1 MKNEE
6 IRLLLAI
13 VLSTLVIIGYQVFFG
28 SKRRPVPITPKEQ
41 KVQKTPKKEEPK
53 PPEKKLPPAGELSL
67 PKVSP
72 DNEAKLIVEE
82 EKLVRF
88 AFSTKG
94 GVLTSWKLKKY
105 KRDGQLLEMVPEGP
119 LKPFSVLTGD
129 KEFDLWANSS
139 LYEAKKEGK
148 TLEFTLKKDDENLII
163 KRFTYEAPYK
173 LKVEVV
179 VKKKGQNLPFVIW
192 GPGMAPISNNPKGAM
207 EKREISFL
215 YNGSVKT
222 IKKEE
227 PSVFSPQ
234 EWIAYHNRYFT
245 ALFFTSSASLVKINS
260 SPYLSVLSPKLVYIG
275 PKDYFILKKLGT
287 KTEKIVHLG
296 LFWFI
301 GVPILMAMKWIYF
314 HLIPNYGF
322 AIILITL
329 LIKLILYPLTHK
341 SYVSMYKMQKLQPK
355 IKIIQQKYKGA
366 SPEQK
371 RKMNEELMALYKKEG
386 VNPASGC
393 LPILLQLPI
402 LWAFFSLLTAAVEL
416 WQQPFILWIKDLSAK
431 DPYYILPVLMGVSQL
446 VLQLMT
452 PSGNPAQQRV
462 TAILM
467 SGFFTFLFATF
478 PSGLVLYWLTYN
490 LLSIGQ
496 QHFINKYLRTLE
508 VSHETQ

>member
-1 MKNEE
+1 MKNEDM
-6 IRLLLAI
+6 RLLLAI
-13 VLSTLVIIGYQVFFG
+13 VLSTLVIIGYQVFFAP
-28 SKRRPVPITPKEQ
+28 KRSLSHTSPPQRVEKPRKDVP
-41 KVQKTPKKEEPK
+41 
-53 PPEKKLPPAGELSL
+53 PPAPRETAPPAGELSL
-67 PKVSP
+67 DQPSP
-72 DNEAKLIVEE
+72 GEETGVIVGEE
-82 EKLVRF
+82 DLVLY
-88 AFSTKG
+88 AFSPRG
-94 GVLTSWKLKKY
+94 AVLTSWKLKKY
-105 KRDGQLLEMVPEGP
+105 KRDGQLLEMVPRGA
-119 LKPFSVLTGD
+119 LKPFSVLTGHR
-129 KEFDLWANSS
+129 EFDLWANTSV
-139 LYEAKKEGK
+139 YTVKKQGH
-148 TLEFTLKKDDENLII
+148 TLEFSLKKDEENFVV

-173 LKVEVV
+173 LRVEIKVVR
-179 VKKKGQNLPFVIW
+179 KGENLPFVLW
-192 GPGMAPISNNPKGAM
+192 GPGLAPISNDPKGAM

-215 YNGSVKT
+215 ANGSVKT

-227 PSVFSPQ
+227 PATFSTQ

-245 ALFFTSSASLVKINS
+245 ALFFTNSASLVKINS
-260 SPYLSVLSPKLVYIG
+260 SPYLSVASPKLVYIG

-301 GVPILMAMKWIYF
+301 GVPILMAMKWVYI
-314 HLIPNYGF
+314 HLIPNYGV
-322 AIILITL
+322 AIILITI
-329 LIKLILYPLTHK
+329 LIKLLLYPLTHK

-431 DPYYILPVLMGVSQL
+431 DPYYILPVLMGISQL

-452 PSGNPAQQRV
+452 PSGNPTQQRV
-462 TAILM
+462 TAVLM
-467 SGFFTFLFATF
+467 AGFFTFLFSTF

-496 QHFINKYLRTLE
+496 QFFINKYLKSLE
-508 VSHETQ
+508 VSHET